1 MTRACITRRHVYAA
15 LAWVALAAP
24 LSGCSGDHVKPS
36 YSKSSLEPVV
46 VTQLSAAKLQV
57 QFNEPMESMYYAAG
71 MSYVVEGG
79 TMKVVVDR
87 CPISGQCTTMLR
99 RDVKPGPAGPAR
111 QEIPLMAPR
120 VVMLFADGETQ
131 IFP

>member
-1 MTRACITRRHVYAA
+1 M
-15 LAWVALAAP
+15 
-24 LSGCSGDHVKPS
+24 KPS
-36 YSKSSLEPVV
+36 YSRSSLEPVV

-71 MSYVVEGG
+71 MSYVVEEG
-79 TMKVVVDR
+79 TMTVVVDR
-87 CPISGQCTTMLR
+87 CPISGHCTTMLR
-99 RDVKPGPAGPAR
+99 RDVKPGPPGPAH

-120 VVMLFADGETQ
+120 VVMRFADGETQ

>member
-1 MTRACITRRHVYAA
+1 M
-15 LAWVALAAP
+15 
-24 LSGCSGDHVKPS
+24 KPS

-87 CPISGQCTTMLR
+87 CPISGECKT
-99 RDVKPGPAGPAR
+99 
-111 QEIPLMAPR
+111 
-120 VVMLFADGETQ
+120 
-131 IFP
+131 

>member
-46 VTQLSAAKLQV
+46 VTQLSASKLQV

-71 MSYVVEGG
+71 MSYVVEGD
-79 TMKVVVDR
+79 TMKICVSPSAYSITTR
-87 CPISGQCTTMLR
+87 GAIKGIS
-99 RDVKPGPAGPAR
+99 
-111 QEIPLMAPR
+111 
-120 VVMLFADGETQ
+120 
-131 IFP
+131 